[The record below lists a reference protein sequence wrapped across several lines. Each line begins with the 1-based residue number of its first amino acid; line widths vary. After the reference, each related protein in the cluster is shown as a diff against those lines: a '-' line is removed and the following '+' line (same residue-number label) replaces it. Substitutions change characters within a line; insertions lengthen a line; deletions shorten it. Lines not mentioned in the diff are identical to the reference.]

1 MSREKVKE
9 IVDYMVSE
17 GIRNTNYGCWAF
29 DIKMLSYGIWLIIFR
44 FANLTDGCTMHCGV
58 KKEIFHRSLH
68 IGCTDLLYFL
78 SGVLIGCSTRFWR
91 FYMNE
96 SFGACTQ
103 LAGRCAVCPKVSTCD
118 HKRMEHL
125 GYIIPSPD
133 LNVSIVVARA
143 NGKSLSQLEIVDSLM
158 KRRFNY
164 ESR

>member
-1 MSREKVKE
+1 
-9 IVDYMVSE
+9 
-17 GIRNTNYGCWAF
+17 
-29 DIKMLSYGIWLIIFR
+29 
-44 FANLTDGCTMHCGV
+44 
-58 KKEIFHRSLH
+58 
-68 IGCTDLLYFL
+68 
-78 SGVLIGCSTRFWR
+78 
-91 FYMNE
+91 MNE

-133 LNVSIVVARA
+133 LNVSIVGARD

-158 KRRFNY
+158 ERRFNY

>member
-1 MSREKVKE
+1 
-9 IVDYMVSE
+9 
-17 GIRNTNYGCWAF
+17 
-29 DIKMLSYGIWLIIFR
+29 
-44 FANLTDGCTMHCGV
+44 
-58 KKEIFHRSLH
+58 
-68 IGCTDLLYFL
+68 
-78 SGVLIGCSTRFWR
+78 
-91 FYMNE
+91 MNE

-103 LAGRCAVCPKVSTCD
+103 LAGRCDVCPKVSTCD